1 VYVDRV
7 VFDQEFLM
15 LRSDSPRSTRRA
27 RRCWHLLIL
36 LFLLIQHVPLLAA
49 QTATPALAAPAA
61 GIAQDFPCEA
71 ANATLLPR
79 LIAGSSSTPSGSPGP
94 ALLRCNLA
102 LERDSSKTVDIAS
115 LPTAGFGP
123 LSLLSG
129 PAHGVASWA
138 NGTLIYTPT
147 AGYLGLDS
155 ITYGAGAPPEA
166 VGEVRFWVQ
175 APVAPVTPT
184 VGPPSLIVPSTSFA
198 LLVARTPLGAGDEA
212 VRSRLAQAGFAVT
225 VKDYRTVLAGDAGG
239 KALIVISST
248 VQSAAINASFRDTAV
263 PLLTWEHGLY
273 DDLALTGAS
282 PGGDYGV
289 SMPRTTFALNTPIH
303 PLATGLRGSVVALAT
318 PARMAYGTPGAG
330 ATRVAALPWPAAS
343 PLFVYES
350 GAPMVGRSAPA
361 RRAGFFFD
369 DDSPVR
375 ATAAGWRLFD
385 ETVYWLIGLNHP
397 PKAGSDTLTVLKN
410 GSGRRDLASLASDVD
425 GDPLAFTLSGAP
437 LHGVAKITGS
447 TLAYTP
453 TAGYT
458 GADQLTYTVSD
469 GRGGVASAQIAIRV
483 IDPGP
488 PIVTVQATQ
497 RLDLALTIEITGT
510 YVTPEGGNLLI
521 VIDHG
526 DITSFTSTPP
536 GGTGT
541 VTETHTYAAPGT
553 YTITMT
559 VTQPGGGSS
568 VATTVVTVNAS
579 GNRPA
584 GPWRESP
591 SQLQAPPLQQE

>member
-1 VYVDRV
+1 
-7 VFDQEFLM
+7 M
-15 LRSDSPRSTRRA
+15 LRSDSPRSTQRA
-27 RRCWHLLIL
+27 RRRWHLLIL
-36 LFLLIQHVPLLAA
+36 LFLLIQHVPLLTA
-49 QTATPALAAPAA
+49 QADDAVVPAAPGA

-79 LIAGSSSTPSGSPGP
+79 LISGAPSGGPGSPGP
-94 ALLRCNLA
+94 ALSRCNLS
-102 LERDSSKTVDIAS
+102 LERDSSKAVDVAS
-115 LPTAGFGP
+115 LPSGVSGP
-123 LSLLSG
+123 LSLLAG

-147 AGYLGLDS
+147 AGYVGFDS
-155 ITYGAGAPPEA
+155 VKYAAGAPPVA
-166 VGEVRFWVQ
+166 AGEVRFWVQ
-175 APVAPVTPT
+175 APIAPVTPT
-184 VGPPSLIVPSTSFA
+184 VGPPSLTVPSTSFA

-225 VKDYRTVLAGDAGG
+225 VKDYRTVLASDANG
-239 KALIVISST
+239 KSLIVISST

-273 DDLALTGAS
+273 DNLALTGAS

-289 SMPRTTFALNTPIH
+289 SMPRTSFTINTPVH
-303 PLATGLRGSVVALAT
+303 SLATGLRASVVALAT
-318 PARMAYGTPGAG
+318 PARMAYGAPGAG
-330 ATRVAALPWPAAS
+330 ATRVASLPWPAAS
-343 PLFVYES
+343 PLFVYEA

-369 DDSPVR
+369 DDSAVR

-397 PKAGSDTLTVLKN
+397 PKANSGMMTVVEN
-410 GSGRRDLASLASDVD
+410 GSVRRDLTTLASDVD
-425 GDPLAFTLSGAP
+425 GDPLSFTLSGAP

-458 GADQLTYTVSD
+458 GPDSITYTVSD
-469 GRGGVASAQIAIRV
+469 GRGGAASAPISVRV
-483 IDPGP
+483 IEAGP
-488 PIVTVQATQ
+488 PVVTVQATQ
-497 RLDLALTIEITGT
+497 RLDLPLTVEITGT

-521 VIDHG
+521 IIDHG
-526 DITSFTSTPP
+526 DITSFTSAPP
-536 GGTGT
+536 GGSGT

-559 VTQPGGGSS
+559 VTQPGGGSA
-568 VATTVVTVNAS
+568 VATTVVTVS
-579 GNRPA
+579 GGPSNRPA

-591 SQLQAPPLQQE
+591 SIHLQSPPLQQE